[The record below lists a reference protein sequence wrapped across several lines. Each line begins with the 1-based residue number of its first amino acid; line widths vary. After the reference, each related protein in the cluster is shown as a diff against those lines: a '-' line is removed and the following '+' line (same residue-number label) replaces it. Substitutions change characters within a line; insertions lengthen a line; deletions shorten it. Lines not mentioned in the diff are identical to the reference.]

1 MNTVEVVLL
10 PIVLIGISYLV
21 FADLRYTLRKRASK
35 NWPSVEAMIGD
46 GFVGSRGRLA
56 VLPRILRRVHLNY
69 SYSVNGQ
76 QYMGQFYVLA
86 QGKTSAE
93 ALQQAFVGKKISV
106 RYNNRHP
113 EISFLFDLTIMG
125 KRVMQGP
132 SWTYR

>member
-1 MNTVEVVLL
+1 MAAALWDLEASLQL
-10 PIVLIGISYLV
+10 SHV
-21 FADLRYTLRKRASK
+21 FY
-35 NWPSVEAMIGD
+35 
-46 GFVGSRGRLA
+46 
-56 VLPRILRRVHLNY
+56 RVHLTY
-69 SYSVNGQ
+69 SYNMHGL

-93 ALQQAFVGKKISV
+93 ALQQAFVGKKVSV
-106 RYNNRHP
+106 RYNDRHP